1 MKRLLILIVILLLN
15 QSILAEA
22 ETDTASSSQ
31 RSQVLKAK
39 VLSDK
44 EVTGT
49 KQSPN
54 RLERKGNKL
63 ILTYSNWFRNSYHA
77 DSAILEE
84 NKDRYTLKMNMKRN
98 WGFLNK
104 SIEVREVKIEINQD
118 LRHGATLEIIGDTDE
133 IVRLIVPN

>member
-1 MKRLLILIVILLLN
+1 MKKILILIVMLLLN
-15 QSILAEA
+15 QSIFAEA
-22 ETDTASSSQ
+22 ETETISTSQ

-49 KQSPN
+49 KQSQN

-63 ILTYSNWFRNSYHA
+63 ILTYSNWFRNSYNV
-77 DSAILEE
+77 DSASLEDE
-84 NKDRYTLKMNMKRN
+84 KNKYILKMNMKRK

-104 SIEVREVKIEINQD
+104 SIEVREVKIEINRN

>member
-22 ETDTASSSQ
+22 ETETASSSQ
-31 RSQVLKAK
+31 PSQTLKTK

-63 ILTYSNWFRNSYHA
+63 ILTYSNWFRNSYNV
-77 DSAILEE
+77 DSASLEDE
-84 NKDRYTLKMNMKRN
+84 KNKYTLKMNMKRK

-133 IVRLIVPN
+133 IVRLVVPN